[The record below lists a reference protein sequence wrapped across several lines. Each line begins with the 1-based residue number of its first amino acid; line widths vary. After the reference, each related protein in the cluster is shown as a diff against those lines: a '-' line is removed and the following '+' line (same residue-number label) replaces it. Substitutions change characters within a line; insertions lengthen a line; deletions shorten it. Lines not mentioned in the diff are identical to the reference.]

1 MDRLRRIEMLVKVVD
16 SGSFAKAAAHLLVT
30 PSAVSHAMT
39 QLEAE
44 LRVRLFYRT
53 TRLLRLTTEGAEV
66 VRRGRDLLAR
76 MTDLE
81 TAASSK
87 REDVGGTLRIG
98 VPAGVARHILMPALP
113 AFARRFP
120 ELKIVMNNTGS
131 VADMH
136 ATGAD
141 VNFRIGSVPDSELI
155 CRPLATL
162 KFGVYASPVYLR
174 EHGVPAHPSELSDH
188 RALVHKAPSSSTVSP
203 WDQWDFERERERGR
217 VKVKHHLVTDDR
229 EALLVA
235 ALSGAGL
242 FRIGMFSPDLLRSGQ
257 LVRLLSEWHWPGG
270 PELSLL
276 YRRLS
281 RQPRRV
287 SAFIEF
293 ATSAVAVFDPAEMT
307 IEHRTRQVA
316 PVKRRIG

>member
-1 MDRLRRIEMLVKVVD
+1 MDRLRRIEMLVKVAD

-30 PSAVSHAMT
+30 PSAVSHAVT

-81 TAASSK
+81 TAASGK
-87 REDVGGTLRIG
+87 REEVGGTLRIG

-120 ELKIVMNNTGS
+120 ELKIVMINTGS

-203 WDQWDFERERERGR
+203 WDQWDFERERERNR
-217 VKVKHHLVTDDR
+217 VKVGHHLVTDDR

-257 LVRLLSEWHWPGG
+257 LVRLLSEWQWPGG

-276 YRRLS
+276 YRRLP

-293 ATSAVAVFDPAEMT
+293 AMNAVAVFDPAEMT
-307 IEHRTRQVA
+307 IEHRTRRPA
-316 PVKRRIG
+316 PVEGRAG